1 MISHTHR
8 HHPLLMLRSEEEA
21 LVEAVL
27 NTHKHIN
34 INTHRHTHDLTLTHT
49 YRHTHELTHTGTTP
63 SSCFALKRRHWWKLC

>member
-1 MISHTHR
+1 
-8 HHPLLMLRSEEEA
+8 MLRPEEEA

-34 INTHRHTHDLTLTHT
+34 INTHRHTHTHDLTLTHT
-49 YRHTHELTHTGTTP
+49 YRHTHDLTHTGTTP